1 MKESSPTL
9 FSSALEEKIRAKL
22 SELSVQL
29 DQLAAAYLLRLHRE
43 IDNLSLQ
50 VSLLNNHAL
59 DSQKKVKAL
68 SQILKTLEEVQIQ
81 PEKGRRKD
89 LKKIDSLIG
98 FLSEMLEKSGKELK
112 VSSFL
117 ISLERQIK

>member
-22 SELSVQL
+22 SELSIQL

-98 FLSEMLEKSGKELK
+98 CLSEMLEKSGKELK

>member
-22 SELSVQL
+22 SELSIQL

-50 VSLLNNHAL
+50 VSLLNNHAQ

-68 SQILKTLEEVQIQ
+68 SQFLKTLEEVQIQ